1 MRRLPRPLENLARML
16 TYILCHRPDEFGL
29 VLDEEGFIPLK
40 QLLAALAGEPGWTHV
55 RRQQVEQVAALWQPP
70 AFEIAGD
77 RIRGLVPGPAQL
89 RRPPGEAPPALL
101 HVGIPPKAH
110 AAVAERGLK
119 PRPGKEL
126 VLAGDPQTALK
137 LARRRSPEPVL
148 VTVRARAAA
157 QAGVVFQ
164 GYGEG
169 LYLAPAIPRE
179 YLQLPP
185 AAPEPERPKPKAKPA
200 RPEIPL
206 PPVGALAGDLAAA
219 MKKAGKAARK
229 KGEPAWKTASRRE
242 RRKKGGSRR

>member
-119 PRPGKEL
+119 PPPGKEL

-137 LARRRSPEPVL
+137 LARRRSPERGGLPGLRRRPVSGPGHPPG
-148 VTVRARAAA
+148 VSAATPCRPGA
-157 QAGVVFQ
+157 GEAQTQGQAG
-164 GYGEG
+164 
-169 LYLAPAIPRE
+169 
-179 YLQLPP
+179 
-185 AAPEPERPKPKAKPA
+185 
-200 RPEIPL
+200 
-206 PPVGALAGDLAAA
+206 
-219 MKKAGKAARK
+219 
-229 KGEPAWKTASRRE
+229 
-242 RRKKGGSRR
+242 